1 MKKIHLIAVAVIAI
15 SIALLMS
22 LSGEM
27 STYSTFREAMAAGGK
42 VKIAGI
48 LSKDK
53 EMIYDPIKDANSFSF
68 YITDS
73 EGEERRVRLLQAKPQ
88 DFELSEQIVL
98 TGEMHNDEFI
108 ATDVLLKC
116 PSKYKDEEIYLKNK
130 QNEI

>member
-1 MKKIHLIAVAVIAI
+1 MKKIHLIAIAVIAV

-22 LSGEM
+22 LSSEV
-27 STYSTFREAMAAGGK
+27 STYSTFEEAIAAGGK
-42 VKIAGI
+42 VKIAGM

-53 EMIYDPIKDANSFSF
+53 EMTYDPIKDPNSFSF
-68 YITDS
+68 FITDS
-73 EGEERRVRLLQAKPQ
+73 KGEERKVRLLQAKPQ

-98 TGEMHNDEFI
+98 TGKMHKEEFI

-116 PSKYKDEEIYLKNK
+116 PSKYKDEEIYLKKK